1 MAVKWIGDAARE
13 LNMDVLEAV
22 ELLASK
28 QNYPMN
34 GLLDE
39 DRVMLLKRYRVE
51 ATGKGATAHA
61 APRPA
66 PPPVPE
72 AVPPPLPAEAGPTT
86 EPIASV
92 KAREAKGD
100 ATANRGGKR
109 NAKGDEPSSV
119 TTPMPTQLQP
129 QPQPSDKSEERT
141 VIIPP
146 PGQGL

>member
-13 LNMDVLEAV
+13 LNMDVLLAV

-51 ATGKGATAHA
+51 ATGKGTATHA

-66 PPPVPE
+66 TPPP
-72 AVPPPLPAEAGPTT
+72 PPPPMPADPGPGT
-86 EPIASV
+86 EPISSV
-92 KAREAKGD
+92 RAREAKAAD
-100 ATANRGGKR
+100 ATASRGKR
-109 NAKGDEPSSV
+109 STKGDEPSSV
-119 TTPMPTQLQP
+119 TAPLSTQP
-129 QPQPSDKSEERT
+129 QPGGDKSEERT